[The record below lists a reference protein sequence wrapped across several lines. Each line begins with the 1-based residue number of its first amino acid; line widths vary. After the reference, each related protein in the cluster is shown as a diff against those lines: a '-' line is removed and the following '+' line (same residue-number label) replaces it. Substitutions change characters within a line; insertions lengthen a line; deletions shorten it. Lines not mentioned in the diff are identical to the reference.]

1 MIQIIFYLTGIFC
14 FLVVFGVFIL
24 APTKGQTRIW
34 LWSLMKILFF
44 IALFSSWFT
53 ENIVLKWILIE
64 ASTLFGS
71 LLISS
76 SGTERSFQVGWKF
89 LLINSYGLG
98 IAFLGIVILLFTSK
112 PLESLDFSALLIGLE
127 GQTGLLI
134 ETGLLLSIYGYS
146 AKLGLVPN
154 HFWVGDTYAE
164 SPSQISSL
172 IASFVPVSVALAL
185 RPLVQL
191 EHAINPSFINSANGL
206 LFIGVLTILYSTWIL
221 HRRDDIRRIAAKVAL
236 FHTGMLAVFLWLDV
250 NDQIFY
256 FLLASTLIVKVI
268 VFVSMGILRMDS
280 GRRMIGQ
287 ILDLTSINLKSFY
300 AYFAAILLAFVFP
313 LSPVFIL
320 DMQLIQISLEKNL
333 IWLFFFP
340 LLGLIF
346 FFIALNKVLPIIRVN
361 NRDFFETQRRVLR
374 VRLGFLVVSIIVC
387 LLIGAFGMYTLV
399 NGGFHHV

>member
-1 MIQIIFYLTGIFC
+1 MTEILFYATGVFC
-14 FLVVFGVFIL
+14 FFVVFSIFIF

-34 LWSLMKILFF
+34 LWSMMKILFF
-44 IALFSSWFT
+44 ATLFASWFT

-127 GQTGLLI
+127 GQSGLLI
-134 ETGLLLSIYGYS
+134 KTGLLLSIYGYS

-191 EHAINPSFINSANGL
+191 ERGINHSILNSANGL
-206 LFIGVLTILYSTWIL
+206 LFIGILTILYATWIL

-236 FHTGMLAVFLWLDV
+236 FHTGMLAIFLWLNV
-250 NDQIFY
+250 NDEVFY
-256 FLLASTLIVKVI
+256 FLLTSTLIVKVI
-268 VFVSMGILRMDS
+268 IFVSMGILRMDS
-280 GRRMIGQ
+280 GKRMIAQ
-287 ILDLTSINLKSFY
+287 IVDLNSINQKSFY
-300 AYFAAILLAFVFP
+300 GYFAAILIAFVFP

-320 DMQLIQISLEKNL
+320 DMEMIRIGLDRNL
-333 IWLFFFP
+333 IWLFAFP

-346 FFIALNKVLPIIRVN
+346 FFIALNKILPIIRVK
-361 NRDFFETQRRVLR
+361 NRDFLPSQTKLLSR
-374 VRLGFLVVSIIVC
+374 RLGFLLLSIITG
-387 LLIGAFGMYTLV
+387 LLIGAFGMYALV
-399 NGGFHHV
+399 SGGFHNV